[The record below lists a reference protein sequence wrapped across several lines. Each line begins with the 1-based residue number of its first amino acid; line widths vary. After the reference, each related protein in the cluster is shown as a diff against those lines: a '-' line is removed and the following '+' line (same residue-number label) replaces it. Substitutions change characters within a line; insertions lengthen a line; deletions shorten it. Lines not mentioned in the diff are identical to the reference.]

1 MDNNKINKKILDVLN
16 SVNGQYWIQDN
27 SFNFLYKELNL
38 YTERIYLFKY
48 KIEDI
53 NISIN
58 NYIQLLFTNNSYQET
73 KKEFIPRY
81 IPNIKIIYCNENII
95 IDYYES
101 DYDIFIFESPELID
115 KLKLLITI

>member
-16 SVNGQYWIQDN
+16 SANGQYWIQDN
-27 SFNFLYKELNL
+27 RFNFLYKELNL
-38 YTERIYLFKY
+38 YTEGIYLFKY

-58 NYIQLLFTNNSYQET
+58 NYIKLLFTNNSYQET
-73 KKEFIPRY
+73 EKDFIPRY
-81 IPNIKIIYCNENII
+81 ISNIKIIYCNENIM

-115 KLKLLITI
+115 KLKLLIAI

>member
-1 MDNNKINKKILDVLN
+1 MDNNRINKKILDVLN
-16 SVNGQYWIQDN
+16 SANGQYWIQDN
-27 SFNFLYKELNL
+27 RFNFLYKELNL
-38 YTERIYLFKY
+38 YTEGIYLFKY

-58 NYIQLLFTNNSYQET
+58 NYIKLLFTNNSYQET
-73 KKEFIPRY
+73 EKDFIPRY
-81 IPNIKIIYCNENII
+81 ISNIKIIYCNENIM